1 MKNDRLC
8 TSLVMRAWGDLPLSH
23 LASLVIKYILRG
35 EEKVVMEFRFRILC
49 LCYHPNNN
57 EDWYVSTYN
66 QFLKKHLKEFN
77 NIMTFGLYI
86 YIELNNDQLANWKN
100 TCYAWMKILK
110 ID

>member
-86 YIELNNDQLANWKN
+86 YIELNNDWPIEKIPVIHEWKF
-100 TCYAWMKILK
+100 
-110 ID
+110 